1 MCKKNSKTGTNSH
14 SSFENGTSSAVP
26 SNLAQN
32 VSSIGA
38 LYWKRFKKSIFWP
51 IVCTNF
57 GNGKNY
63 DATFEAV
70 PSRVVCSNWR
80 QNEEVII
87 IFVLRY
93 LKISIY
99 SIVPKEIPKTK

>member
-1 MCKKNSKTGTNSH
+1 MCKKHSKFGTNSH
-14 SSFENGTSSAVP
+14 SSFENGTSSAVS

-32 VSSIGA
+32 VISIGA

-70 PSRVVCSNWR
+70 PSRVNLFKLALKWR
-80 QNEEVII
+80 SYNH
-87 IFVLRY
+87 FLF
-93 LKISIY
+93 
-99 SIVPKEIPKTK
+99 